1 MANLNRN
8 INYTNR
14 DFNTFRNALIDY
26 SKTYFPNTYNDFSS
40 DSTGMLFIEMAS
52 YIGDVLSFY
61 LDNQIQETFI
71 QYARQESNLFD
82 LAYMLGYK
90 PKVTT
95 VATTEIAFYQQLPSK
110 VVNGAF
116 VPDYDYALKIPENFQ
131 ITSNQNGN
139 INFIT
144 EDVCDFSISSSQ
156 DPTDVS
162 IYSLSGTNPNRFLLK
177 KTRKAISGTIKSQDF
192 SFTTPSRFSVA
203 NINDTSII
211 NVLDCFDSDGNE
223 WYEVL
228 NLAQD
233 TVFTTK
239 INANYTDPNAVQDD
253 APNLLNLKQVQRR
266 FTTRFLNSTQL
277 QLGFGAGTVSDNDEN
292 LIPNPDNVGTGLP
305 FSKDKLTAAY
315 SPLNFMFTDTY
326 GIAPANTTLT
336 VRYLTGG
343 GLQSNVSSG
352 TLTNFNNSDIVFV
365 NPNIANSS
373 LADTIFNSVATNN
386 ILAADGGQGADTID
400 EIRQNA
406 LGNFQNQLRTVTQQD
421 YLIRA
426 LSMPSNIGTIA
437 KAYIQPTKV
446 AEYQIGELPTI
457 LDMYVLSYNSQ
468 KQLRTA
474 SSTLKQNLKTYL
486 SEYRM
491 INDSIKIKDAYI
503 VNITCN
509 FDIIVLPNFNNNSF
523 IQLSITVLLLK
534 LGNTII
540 LNCINELSQYFN
552 IDNWNINQPILL
564 NSLSILL
571 DKVEGVQTVKNIE
584 INNIS
589 GVSLGYSNYSYDLKA
604 ATNNGII
611 YPSVDPMVFELK
623 YPQSDITGKVVPL

>member
-509 FDIIVLPNFNNNSF
+509 FDIIVLPNFNNN
-523 IQLSITVLLLK
+523 TV
-534 LGNTII
+534 I

>member
-8 INYTNR
+8 ITYTNR
-14 DFNTFRNALIDY
+14 DFNTFRNALINY
-26 SKTYFPNTYNDFSS
+26 SKTYFPNTFNDFTS

-52 YIGDVLSFY
+52 YVGDVLSFY

-71 QYARQESNLFD
+71 QYARQEKNLFD

-95 VATTEIAFYQQLPSK
+95 AATVDIALYQQLPSK
-110 VVNGAF
+110 NVGGTY
-116 VPDYDYALKIPENFQ
+116 VPDFDDALKIPSNFQ
-131 ITSNQNGN
+131 ITSNENSS
-139 INFIT
+139 IKFIT

-156 DPTDVS
+156 DPTDIS
-162 IYSLSGTNPNRFLLK
+162 IYSLSGVNPDRFLLK
-177 KTRKAISGTIKSQDF
+177 KTRKAISGTINTTTAT
-192 SFTTPSRFSVA
+192 FTTPSKYATVD
-203 NINDTSII
+203 INASNII
-211 NVLDCFDSDGNE
+211 NILDVFDSDGNQ

-239 INANYTDPNAVQDD
+239 INASYTDPNAIQDD

-266 FTTRFLNSTQL
+266 FTSRFLNNTTL
-277 QLGFGAGTVSDNDEN
+277 QIGFGAGTVSDNDEN
-292 LIPNPDNVGTGLP
+292 LVPNPDNVGTGLA
-305 FSKDKLTAAY
+305 FSKDKLTTAY

-326 GIAPANTTLT
+326 GIAPADTTLT
-336 VRYLTGG
+336 IRYLTGG
-343 GLQSNVSSG
+343 GLASNVASG
-352 TLTNFNNSDIVFV
+352 TLTNFNSTGILFT
-365 NPNIANSS
+365 NPNITDNTLAN
-373 LADTIFNSVATNN
+373 TIFDSVAINN
-386 ILAADGGQGADTID
+386 ILAADGGQGADTIE

-426 LSMPSNIGTIA
+426 LSMPANIGTIA

-446 AEYQIGELPTI
+446 AEYQLGELPTI

-503 VNITCN
+503 INITCN
-509 FDIIVLPNFNNNSF
+509 FDIIVLPNFNNND
-523 IQLSITVLLLK
+523 V
-534 LGNTII
+534 I
-540 LNCINELSQYFN
+540 LRCIESLTNYFS

-564 NSLSILL
+564 KDISILL
-571 DKVEGVQTVKNIE
+571 DKVEGVQTITKVE
-584 INNIS
+584 IKNIS
-589 GVSLGYSNYSYDLKA
+589 GASKGYSDYSYDTIA
-604 ATNNGII
+604 ATNQGVI
-611 YPSVDPMVFELK
+611 YPSVDPMIFELK
-623 YPQSDITGKVVPL
+623 YPQVDIVGRVVPL

>member
-8 INYTNR
+8 ITYTNR
-14 DFNTFRNALIDY
+14 DFNTFRNALINY
-26 SKTYFPNTYNDFSS
+26 SKTYFPNTYNDFTS

-52 YIGDVLSFY
+52 YVGDVLSFY

-71 QYARQESNLFD
+71 QYARQEKNLFD

-95 VATTEIAFYQQLPSK
+95 AATVDVALYQQLPSK
-110 VVNGAF
+110 NVGGTY
-116 VPDYDYALKIPENFQ
+116 VPDFDYALKIPSNFQ
-131 ITSNQNGN
+131 ITSNENST
-139 INFIT
+139 IKFIT

-156 DPTDVS
+156 DPTDIS
-162 IYSLSGTNPNRFLLK
+162 IYSLSGTDPDRFLLK
-177 KTRKAISGTIKSQDF
+177 KTRKAISGTINTTTAT
-192 SFTTPSRFSVA
+192 FTTPSKYA
-203 NINDTSII
+203 TIDINASNII

-266 FTTRFLNSTQL
+266 FTSRFLNSTTL
-277 QLGFGAGTVSDNDEN
+277 QIGFGAGTVSDNDEN
-292 LIPNPDNVGTGLP
+292 LVPNPDNVGTGLP

-336 VRYLTGG
+336 IRYLTGG
-343 GLQSNVSSG
+343 GLAANVASG
-352 TLTNFNNSDIVFV
+352 TLTNFDTTGIFFV
-365 NPNIANSS
+365 NPNITDSALAN
-373 LADTIFNSVATNN
+373 TIFDSIAVNN
-386 ILAADGGQGADTID
+386 ILAADGGQGADTIE

-426 LSMPSNIGTIA
+426 LSMPANIGTIA

-446 AEYQIGELPTI
+446 AEYQLGELPTI

-503 VNITCN
+503 INITCN
-509 FDIIVLPNFNNNSF
+509 FDIIVLPNFNNND
-523 IQLSITVLLLK
+523 V
-534 LGNTII
+534 I
-540 LNCINELSQYFN
+540 LRCIESLTNYFS

-564 NSLSILL
+564 KDISILL
-571 DKVEGVQTVKNIE
+571 DKVEGVQTVARVE
-584 INNIS
+584 IKNIS
-589 GVSLGYSNYSYDLKA
+589 GASKGYSDYSYDTIA
-604 ATNNGII
+604 ATNQGVI
-611 YPSVDPMVFELK
+611 YPSVDPMIFELK
-623 YPQSDITGKVVPL
+623 YPQTDIVGRVVPL

>member
-8 INYTNR
+8 ITYTNR
-14 DFNTFRNALIDY
+14 DFNTFRNALINY

-52 YIGDVLSFY
+52 YMGDVLSFY

-71 QYARQESNLFD
+71 QYARQEKNLFD

-95 VATTEIAFYQQLPSK
+95 AATVDIALYQQLPSK
-110 VVNGAF
+110 NVGGTY
-116 VPDYDYALKIPENFQ
+116 VPDFDYALKIPSNFQ
-131 ITSNQNGN
+131 ITSNENSS
-139 INFIT
+139 IKFIT

-156 DPTDVS
+156 DPTDIS
-162 IYSLSGTNPNRFLLK
+162 IYSLSGVNPDRFLLK
-177 KTRKAISGTIKSQDF
+177 KTRKAISGTINTTTAT
-192 SFTTPSRFSVA
+192 FTTPSKYATVD
-203 NINDTSII
+203 INASNII
-211 NVLDCFDSDGNE
+211 NILDVFDSDGNQ

-239 INANYTDPNAVQDD
+239 INASYTDPNAIQDD

-266 FTTRFLNSTQL
+266 FTSRFLNSTTL
-277 QLGFGAGTVSDNDEN
+277 QIGFGAGTVSDNDEN
-292 LIPNPDNVGTGLP
+292 LVPNPDNVGTGLA
-305 FSKDKLTAAY
+305 FSKDKLTTAY

-326 GIAPANTTLT
+326 GIAPADTTLT
-336 VRYLTGG
+336 IRYLTGG
-343 GLQSNVSSG
+343 GLASNVASG
-352 TLTNFNNSDIVFV
+352 TLTNFNSTGILFT
-365 NPNIANSS
+365 NPNITDNTLAN
-373 LADTIFNSVATNN
+373 TIFDSVAINN
-386 ILAADGGQGADTID
+386 ILAADGGQGADTIE

-426 LSMPSNIGTIA
+426 LSMPANIGTIA

-446 AEYQIGELPTI
+446 AEYQLGELPTI

-503 VNITCN
+503 INITCN
-509 FDIIVLPNFNNNSF
+509 FDIIVLPNFNNND
-523 IQLSITVLLLK
+523 V
-534 LGNTII
+534 I
-540 LNCINELSQYFN
+540 LRCIESLTNYFS

-564 NSLSILL
+564 KDISILL
-571 DKVEGVQTVKNIE
+571 DKVEGVQTITKVE
-584 INNIS
+584 IKNIS
-589 GVSLGYSNYSYDLKA
+589 GASKGYSDYSYDTIA
-604 ATNNGII
+604 ATNQGVI
-611 YPSVDPMVFELK
+611 YPSVDPMIFELK
-623 YPQSDITGKVVPL
+623 YPQVDIVGRVVPL

>member
-1 MANLNRN
+1 MANLSRN
-8 INYTNR
+8 ITYTNR

-26 SKTYFPNTYNDFSS
+26 SKTYFPNTFNDFTS

-52 YIGDVLSFY
+52 YVGDVLSFY

-71 QYARQESNLFD
+71 QYARQEKNLFD
-82 LAYMLGYK
+82 LAYMLGYR

-95 VATTEIAFYQQLPSK
+95 AATVDIAIYQQLPAK
-110 VVNGAF
+110 TQAVPGGGTEY
-116 VPDYDYALKIPENFQ
+116 VPDFDYALKIPEDFQ
-131 ITSNQNGN
+131 ITSNENSS
-139 INFIT
+139 IKFIT
-144 EDVCDFSISSSQ
+144 EDVCDFSVSSSQ
-156 DPTDVS
+156 DPTDIS
-162 IYSLSGTNPNRFLLK
+162 IFSLSGTNPDRFLLK
-177 KTRKAISGTIKSQDF
+177 KTRKAISGTINS
-192 SFTTPSRFSVA
+192 TTVTFGAPSKYPVVDINAS
-203 NINDTSII
+203 NIIS
-211 NVLDCFDSDGNE
+211 VLDVFDSDGNE
-223 WYEVL
+223 YYEVL

-239 INANYTDPNAVQDD
+239 INASYTDPNAIQDD

-266 FTTRFLNSTQL
+266 FTTRFLNSTTL
-277 QLGFGAGTVSDNDEN
+277 QLGFGAGTVTDNDEN
-292 LIPNPDNVGTGLP
+292 LVPNPDNVGTGLS
-305 FSKDKLTAAY
+305 FSKDKLTAAF

-326 GIAPANTTLT
+326 GIAPSNTTLAI
-336 VRYLTGG
+336 RYLTGG
-343 GLQSNVSSG
+343 GLGANVASG
-352 TLTNFNNSDIVFV
+352 TLTNFDPTGIVFT
-365 NPNIANSS
+365 NPNISNSTLANQ
-373 LADTIFNSVATNN
+373 IFSSVAVNN
-386 ILAADGGQGADTID
+386 ILAADGGQGADSVE

-468 KQLRTA
+468 KKLRTA

-503 VNITCN
+503 INIMCE
-509 FDIIVLPNFNNNSF
+509 FDIIVLPNFNNNE
-523 IQLSITVLLLK
+523 V
-534 LGNTII
+534 I
-540 LNCINELSQYFN
+540 LRCIDSLTEYFE

-564 NSLSILL
+564 KDLSILL
-571 DKVEGVQTVKNIE
+571 DKVEGVQTVTSVVIKNIAGA
-584 INNIS
+584 S
-589 GVSLGYSNYSYDLKA
+589 KGYSDFSYDLQA
-604 ATNNGII
+604 ATNQGII
-611 YPSVDPMVFELK
+611 YPSVDPMIFELK
-623 YPQSDITGKVVPL
+623 YPQADIIGRVVPL

>member
-8 INYTNR
+8 ITYTNR
-14 DFNTFRNALIDY
+14 DFNTFRNALINY
-26 SKTYFPNTYNDFSS
+26 SKTYFPNTYNDFTS

-52 YIGDVLSFY
+52 YVGDVLSFY

-71 QYARQESNLFD
+71 QYARQEKNLFD

-95 VATTEIAFYQQLPSK
+95 AATVDVALYQQLPSK
-110 VVNGAF
+110 NVGGTY
-116 VPDYDYALKIPENFQ
+116 VPDFDYALKIPSNFQ
-131 ITSNQNGN
+131 ITSNENSS
-139 INFIT
+139 IKFIT

-156 DPTDVS
+156 DPTDIS
-162 IYSLSGTNPNRFLLK
+162 IYSLSGTDPDRFLLK
-177 KTRKAISGTIKSQDF
+177 KTRKAISGTINTTTAT
-192 SFTTPSRFSVA
+192 FTTPSKYATVD
-203 NINDTSII
+203 INASNII
-211 NVLDCFDSDGNE
+211 NILDVFDSNGNQ

-228 NLAQD
+228 NLVQD

-239 INANYTDPNAVQDD
+239 INASYTDPNAVQDD

-266 FTTRFLNSTQL
+266 FTSRFLNNTTL
-277 QLGFGAGTVSDNDEN
+277 QIGFGAGTVSDNDEN
-292 LIPNPDNVGTGLP
+292 LIPNPDNVGTGLA
-305 FSKDKLTAAY
+305 FSKDKLTTAY

-326 GIAPANTTLT
+326 GIAPADTTLT
-336 VRYLTGG
+336 IRYLTGG
-343 GLQSNVSSG
+343 GLASNVASG
-352 TLTNFNNSDIVFV
+352 TLTNFNSTGILFT
-365 NPNIANSS
+365 NPNITNNTLAN
-373 LADTIFNSVATNN
+373 TIFDSVAVNN
-386 ILAADGGQGADTID
+386 ILAADGGQGADTIE

-426 LSMPSNIGTIA
+426 LSMPANIGTIA

-446 AEYQIGELPTI
+446 AEYQLGELPTI

-503 VNITCN
+503 INITCN
-509 FDIIVLPNFNNNSF
+509 FDIIVLPNFNNND
-523 IQLSITVLLLK
+523 V
-534 LGNTII
+534 I
-540 LNCINELSQYFN
+540 LRCIESLTNYFS

-564 NSLSILL
+564 KDISILL
-571 DKVEGVQTVKNIE
+571 DKVEGVQTVTKVE
-584 INNIS
+584 IKNIS
-589 GVSLGYSNYSYDLKA
+589 GASKGYSDYSYDTIA
-604 ATNNGII
+604 ATNQGVI
-611 YPSVDPMVFELK
+611 YPSVDPMIFELK
-623 YPQSDITGKVVPL
+623 YPQVDIVGRVVPL

>member
-1 MANLNRN
+1 MADLNRN
-8 INYTNR
+8 ITYTNR

-26 SKTYFPNTYNDFSS
+26 SKTYFPNTFNDFTP

-52 YIGDVLSFY
+52 YVGDVLSFY

-71 QYARQESNLFD
+71 QYARQEKNLFD

-95 VATTEIAFYQQLPSK
+95 AATVDIAFYQQLPAKNVS
-110 VVNGAF
+110 GTY
-116 VPDYDYALKIPENFQ
+116 VPDFDYALKIPENFQ
-131 ITSNQNGN
+131 ITSNENSN
-139 INFIT
+139 IKFIT

-156 DPTDVS
+156 DPTEIS
-162 IYSLSGTNPNRFLLK
+162 IYALSGTNPDRFLLK
-177 KTRKAISGTIKSQDF
+177 KTRKSISGTINTTTAT
-192 SFTTPSRFSVA
+192 FTSPSKYPVID
-203 NINDTSII
+203 INASSIV
-211 NVLDCFDSDGNE
+211 NVLDIFDSNGNE
-223 WYEVL
+223 YYEVL

-239 INANYTDPNAVQDD
+239 INANYTDPNAIQDD

-266 FTTRFLNSTQL
+266 FTTRFLNSTTL
-277 QLGFGAGTVSDNDEN
+277 QIGFGAGTVSDNDEN
-292 LIPNPDNVGTGLP
+292 LVPNPDNVGTGLA
-305 FSKDKLTAAY
+305 FSKDKLTTAY

-336 VRYLTGG
+336 IRYLTGG
-343 GLQSNVSSG
+343 GLEANVASG
-352 TLTNFNNSDIVFV
+352 TLTDYNTNGILFS
-365 NPNIANSS
+365 NPNIGNSA
-373 LADTIFNSVATNN
+373 LADIIFNSISTNN
-386 ILAADGGQGADTID
+386 ILAADGGQGADTIE

-426 LSMPSNIGTIA
+426 LSMPANIGTIA

-446 AEYQIGELPTI
+446 AEYQLGELPTI

-503 VNITCN
+503 INIICE
-509 FDIIVLPNFNNNSF
+509 FDIIVLPNFNNND
-523 IQLSITVLLLK
+523 V
-534 LGNTII
+534 I
-540 LNCINELSQYFN
+540 LRCIESLTTYFN

-564 NSLSILL
+564 KDISILL
-571 DKVEGVQTVKNIE
+571 DKVEGVQTVVRVEIKNIAGT
-584 INNIS
+584 S
-589 GVSLGYSNYSYDLKA
+589 KGYSDYSYDLKA
-604 ATNNGII
+604 ATDKGVI

-623 YPQSDITGKVVPL
+623 YPQADITGRVVPL